1 MANLKIILFI
11 ILGCLATAGIG
22 YLVSI
27 FNSLIQVKN
36 NIGKAWGNIDVLL
49 LQRNDE
55 LPKLIELTEGY
66 GAHEKEVIEK
76 IDKLRS
82 LYEKVKKVSD
92 KTKIENDLAS
102 SLSRMKAV
110 SEGFPNLKA
119 NIMVQNVQTRI
130 SELETMIADR
140 RIFFNETVKIYNIQ
154 IEQFPHIVF
163 SQIMRY
169 RPHPYLNIP
178 DSKKV

>member
-1 MANLKIILFI
+1 MASLKIIFFI
-11 ILGCLATAGIG
+11 ISAILATAAIG

-66 GAHEKEVIEK
+66 GAHEREVIEK
-76 IDKLRS
+76 IVKLRS
-82 LYEKVKKVSD
+82 LYEKVKKISD

-102 SLSRMKAV
+102 SLSMMKAAW
-110 SEGFPNLKA
+110 EGFPNLKA
-119 NIMVQNVQTRI
+119 NIMFQNVQTRI
-130 SELETMIADR
+130 SALETMIADR

-178 DSKKV
+178 DS